1 MSVDSDD
8 ERSITP
14 NSGVRLSVG
23 LIAGVVVGFAYFLYA
38 RDEYFSQKNEI
49 KFEDHEQNVSREISE
64 IKTEL
69 KTKAATTATED
80 KFFRRDFEVF
90 EKNHIRER
98 EQFKES
104 IESKFELIDRK
115 NEIEHRALREKVDH
129 LEDDLES
136 SEKRIDMHYL
146 SK

>member
-49 KFEDHEQNVSREISE
+49 KFEAHEQNVSREISE

>member
-14 NSGVRLSVG
+14 KSSVRLSVG

-49 KFEDHEQNVSREISE
+49 KFDAHEQNVSSEISA

-69 KTKAATTATED
+69 KTKAEKTNISDRFTG
-80 KFFRRDFEVF
+80 KDFNVF
-90 EKNHIRER
+90 EANHIRER

-104 IESKFELIDRK
+104 IESKFDLIDRK

-136 SEKRIDMHYL
+136 SEKRIDMYYL